1 MDIALSEALN
11 MEVINIKA
19 PEGTAPA
26 KGIVEVTDKDG
37 NVQQIPY
44 ENKEYMKNLKDEE
57 QQEEVNNEQE
67 EVNQEEVNNKD
78 ENINQT
84 DNNSNN
90 KDENNDEQQ
99 ENSDKQE
106 VNSNTNQ
113 DKNNDKEN
121 SSMDKPNS
129 DEDTPKEEGNISKD
143 DNSTTS
149 TYSKST
155 LETYADVQNSDIV
168 INLGKQ
174 VAVKR

>member
-1 MDIALSEALN
+1 MELQYLQNDEISEEKPAVMDIALSEALN

-113 DKNNDKEN
+113 DKIMIK
-121 SSMDKPNS
+121 K
-129 DEDTPKEEGNISKD
+129 IH
-143 DNSTTS
+143 
-149 TYSKST
+149 
-155 LETYADVQNSDIV
+155 QW
-168 INLGKQ
+168 INLIQMKILQ
-174 VAVKR
+174 KKRVISVKMITLQHLHIVSQH